1 MARLSL
7 SKSSLSREQRQ
18 LKAFKRF
25 LPSLD
30 LKRRQL
36 IGERAKA
43 RRRREETLREAEQR
57 TRVIGEHLPMLANRE
72 IDLSNLVSISEI
84 HLGEE
89 NIVGTRLPVLDRLEV
104 SVAAYARMGRPHWV
118 DAVVEAM
125 RSILELRI
133 RAQVETQ
140 RVELLEAAVRV
151 VTQRVNLFDKV
162 LIPKAQKNIKRIQIY
177 LSDVERSAV
186 VTSKIAKT
194 KRARAEETA

>member
-7 SKSSLSREQRQ
+7 SKSSLGREQRQ
-18 LKAFKRF
+18 LKAFERF

-57 TRVIGEHLPMLANRE
+57 TRVIGERLPMLANRE

-89 NIVGTRLPVLDRLEV
+89 NIVGTRLPMLDRLEV